1 MMMIYDMMRNP
12 GVPMKD
18 IVIRQTMAG
27 SSYPL
32 YTEKSNSYK
41 VPLYEEKAR
50 MLPLV
55 CMHRFFIPKPYKQE
69 MQITGRDA
77 HHIMDVLRMGVGDQL
92 QVVADDGISFLG
104 VITAVSTN
112 TVTVSAKEIL
122 RETHESDVRISLLQG
137 LAKGE
142 KMELIIQKAV
152 EIGVAEIF
160 PLAMDHSVVVL
171 DRSKAGKKTERWQKI
186 AEAAAKQSKRDM
198 IPDVHEVM
206 KLSQVLQEE
215 KWDLLVIAYESE
227 NRISLKE
234 VLQAHKNAKSIG
246 VIIGPEGGLSNEEVK
261 AAQEAG
267 GIAVSLGRRILRT
280 ETAGLVAATAILYE
294 TDNLG
299 I

>member
-1 MMMIYDMMRNP
+1 M
-12 GVPMKD
+12 
-18 IVIRQTMAG
+18 
-27 SSYPL
+27 
-32 YTEKSNSYK
+32 
-41 VPLYEEKAR
+41 
-50 MLPLV
+50 
-55 CMHRFFIPKPYKQE
+55 
-69 MQITGRDA
+69 
-77 HHIMDVLRMGVGDQL
+77 
-92 QVVADDGISFLG
+92 QVVADDGISFVG
-104 VITAVSTN
+104 EITAVSMN

-122 RETHESDVRISLLQG
+122 RETHEPDVRISLLQG

-152 EIGVAEIF
+152 EIGVVEIF

-186 AEAAAKQSKRDM
+186 AEAAAKQSKRDV
-198 IPDVHEVM
+198 IPAVHEVM

-280 ETAGLVAATAILYE
+280 ETAGLVAAAAILYE

>member
-1 MMMIYDMMRNP
+1 
-12 GVPMKD
+12 
-18 IVIRQTMAG
+18 
-27 SSYPL
+27 
-32 YTEKSNSYK
+32 
-41 VPLYEEKAR
+41 
-50 MLPLV
+50 
-55 CMHRFFIPKPYKQE
+55 MHRFFIPKPFKQE
-69 MQITGRDA
+69 MQITGQDA
-77 HHIMDVLRMGVGDQL
+77 HHIMDVLRMGPGDPL

-104 VITAVSTN
+104 KITAVSTN
-112 TVTVSAKEIL
+112 TVTVLAQEIL
-122 RETHESDVRISLLQG
+122 RESHEPDVQISLLQG

-142 KMELIIQKAV
+142 KMELIIQKSV

-186 AEAAAKQSKRDM
+186 AEAAAKQSKRDV
-198 IPDVHEVM
+198 IPAVHEVM
-206 KLSQVLQEE
+206 TLGQVLQKE
-215 KWDLLVIAYESE
+215 KWDLLLIAYESE
-227 NRISLKE
+227 NRVSLKE

-261 AAQEAG
+261 AAQDAG

>member
-1 MMMIYDMMRNP
+1 
-12 GVPMKD
+12 
-18 IVIRQTMAG
+18 
-27 SSYPL
+27 
-32 YTEKSNSYK
+32 
-41 VPLYEEKAR
+41 
-50 MLPLV
+50 
-55 CMHRFFIPKPYKQE
+55 
-69 MQITGRDA
+69 
-77 HHIMDVLRMGVGDQL
+77 
-92 QVVADDGISFLG
+92 
-104 VITAVSTN
+104 
-112 TVTVSAKEIL
+112 VTVSAKEIL
-122 RETHESDVRISLLQG
+122 RETHEPDVRISLLQG

-152 EIGVAEIF
+152 EIGVVEIF

-171 DRSKAGKKTERWQKI
+171 DHSKAGKKTERWQKI
-186 AEAAAKQSKRDM
+186 AEAAAKQSKRDV
-198 IPDVHEVM
+198 IPAVHEVM
-206 KLSQVLQEE
+206 KVSQVLQEDN
-215 KWDLLVIAYESE
+215 WDLLVIAYESE

-280 ETAGLVAATAILYE
+280 ETAGLVAAAAILYE

>member
-1 MMMIYDMMRNP
+1 
-12 GVPMKD
+12 
-18 IVIRQTMAG
+18 
-27 SSYPL
+27 
-32 YTEKSNSYK
+32 
-41 VPLYEEKAR
+41 
-50 MLPLV
+50 
-55 CMHRFFIPKPYKQE
+55 MHRFFIPKPFKQE
-69 MQITGRDA
+69 IQITGQDA
-77 HHIMDVLRMGVGDQL
+77 HHIIDVLRMGPGDPL
-92 QVVADDGISFLG
+92 QVVADDGISFVG
-104 VITAVSTN
+104 EITAVSTN
-112 TVTVSAKEIL
+112 TVTISAKEIL
-122 RETHESDVRISLLQG
+122 RETHEPDVSISLLQG

>member
-1 MMMIYDMMRNP
+1 M
-12 GVPMKD
+12 
-18 IVIRQTMAG
+18 
-27 SSYPL
+27 
-32 YTEKSNSYK
+32 
-41 VPLYEEKAR
+41 
-50 MLPLV
+50 
-55 CMHRFFIPKPYKQE
+55 C
-69 MQITGRDA
+69 
-77 HHIMDVLRMGVGDQL
+77 QL
-92 QVVADDGISFLG
+92 QVVADDGISFVG
-104 VITAVSTN
+104 EITAVSMN

-122 RETHESDVRISLLQG
+122 REIHEPDVRISLLQG

-152 EIGVAEIF
+152 EIGVVEIF

-186 AEAAAKQSKRDM
+186 AEAAAKQSKRDV
-198 IPDVHEVM
+198 IPAVHGVM
-206 KLSQVLQEE
+206 KLSQVLQEDN
-215 KWDLLVIAYESE
+215 WDLLVIAYESE

-280 ETAGLVAATAILYE
+280 ETAGLVAAAAILYE

>member
-1 MMMIYDMMRNP
+1 
-12 GVPMKD
+12 
-18 IVIRQTMAG
+18 
-27 SSYPL
+27 
-32 YTEKSNSYK
+32 
-41 VPLYEEKAR
+41 
-50 MLPLV
+50 
-55 CMHRFFIPKPYKQE
+55 MHRFFIPKPYKQE

-77 HHIMDVLRMGVGDQL
+77 HHIMDVLRMGTGDQL
-92 QVVADDGISFLG
+92 QVVADDGISFVG
-104 VITAVSTN
+104 EITAVSMN

-122 RETHESDVRISLLQG
+122 RETHEPDVRISLLQG

-152 EIGVAEIF
+152 EIGVVEIF

-171 DRSKAGKKTERWQKI
+171 DRSRWQKI

>member
-1 MMMIYDMMRNP
+1 
-12 GVPMKD
+12 
-18 IVIRQTMAG
+18 
-27 SSYPL
+27 
-32 YTEKSNSYK
+32 
-41 VPLYEEKAR
+41 
-50 MLPLV
+50 
-55 CMHRFFIPKPYKQE
+55 MHRFFIPKPYKQE

-104 VITAVSTN
+104 EITAVSTN

-122 RETHESDVRISLLQG
+122 RETHEPDVSISLLQG

-215 KWDLLVIAYESE
+215 KWD
-227 NRISLKE
+227 
-234 VLQAHKNAKSIG
+234 
-246 VIIGPEGGLSNEEVK
+246 SNEEVK

-280 ETAGLVAATAILYE
+280 ETAGLVAAAAILYE

>member
-1 MMMIYDMMRNP
+1 M
-12 GVPMKD
+12 
-18 IVIRQTMAG
+18 
-27 SSYPL
+27 
-32 YTEKSNSYK
+32 
-41 VPLYEEKAR
+41 
-50 MLPLV
+50 
-55 CMHRFFIPKPYKQE
+55 
-69 MQITGRDA
+69 
-77 HHIMDVLRMGVGDQL
+77 
-92 QVVADDGISFLG
+92 
-104 VITAVSTN
+104 
-112 TVTVSAKEIL
+112 TVSAKEIL
-122 RETHESDVRISLLQG
+122 RETHEPDVRISLLQG

-152 EIGVAEIF
+152 EIGVVEIF

-186 AEAAAKQSKRDM
+186 AEAAAKQSKRDV
-198 IPDVHEVM
+198 IPAVHEVM

-234 VLQAHKNAKSIG
+234 VLQTHKNAKSIG

-280 ETAGLVAATAILYE
+280 ETAGLVAAAAILYE